1 MPLRMSSDLRFPM
14 GPPTAIGNNAVD
26 EFLTL
31 ARKIANGSQLELEI
45 FKKYFCRA
53 VGKQYY
59 PSSDASWADT
69 DLERD
74 ANTASEDG
82 PAFLGA
88 IYDTCE
94 ELKKRGFAVP
104 DELHINNILRQCNEP
119 FQIKDGELTTSVA
132 SIEYPEIP
140 PDAADNV
147 SKALRDAKQLGS
159 QAGAANSI
167 DRIHTALHAY
177 LLQICRDAGIEI
189 EANISATRAFKLLQL
204 NHPNLKPEGPRA
216 NEITRILRSF
226 ATVIDSLST
235 LRNEA
240 SLAHDNLL
248 LEEPEAIVCINAAN
262 TVFTY
267 IQNRITNGS
276 KL

>member
-1 MPLRMSSDLRFPM
+1 MPLRVSSDLRFPK
-14 GPPTAIGNNAVD
+14 GPPTAIGNSAVD
-26 EFLTL
+26 EFLAL
-31 ARKIANGSQLELEI
+31 VRKTANGSQFELET
-45 FKKYFCRA
+45 FKEYLCRA
-53 VGKQYY
+53 VGKPYY
-59 PSSDASWADT
+59 RSSDASWADT

-74 ANTASEDG
+74 AITAAEDG

-88 IYDTCE
+88 IFDACE
-94 ELKKRGFAVP
+94 ALKKRGFAVP
-104 DELHINNILRQCNEP
+104 DELHMNNILGQCNEP
-119 FQIKDGELTTSVA
+119 FQIKDGELTTSVVG
-132 SIEYPEIP
+132 IEYPEIP

-147 SKALRDAKQLGS
+147 SKALKDAKQLGS

-177 LLQICRDAGIEI
+177 LMQICKNAGINTET
-189 EANISATRAFKLLQL
+189 NISTARAFKLLRSQ
-204 NHPNLKPEGPRA
+204 HPDLRPEGPRA
-216 NEITRILRSF
+216 NEITRILRSL
-226 ATVIDSLST
+226 ATVIDSIST

-276 KL
+276 